1 MKLKWVGHWLSH
13 AELGGGMSPCVRRR
27 VGAVVVDGDNAP
39 LALGYNG
46 TTKGV
51 GGAGWLCGGMG
62 ECERERLGVVSGER
76 MEVGCHHAEANC
88 LMNMLRAGVSA
99 RGCVMFV
106 TLAPCEMCAR
116 LIAHS
121 GLRGLYFMCEEFSV
135 WGGGAVAGA
144 EGGVSGGGL
153 SGVRSSVG
161 GVGGGCAGG
170 GGCGVGGGGGVGG
183 YALRGVEML
192 LEAGVE
198 VYEVR
203 RELLGVCEG
212 QRLGVGGVGSG
223 GVDLEGLALGSPQY
237 VRRLTRGLGGVAGWG
252 VASSGELGGAWV
264 SAAERAW
271 GLEVGGVRESVGG
284 VGVGGGVA
292 GGDGGV
298 GEGGVGQAGDVDQEW
313 ATECGEWEAR
323 KLLKSLDECGWPVV
337 LDGVG
342 AEEGD
347 DYGAERG
354 RFSEGREVAV
364 VHGVVWERRERGC
377 SSCGGSCGCGG
388 ARVSEGGCGDSSG
401 GGGGRSGEGSR

>member
-13 AELGGGMSPCVRRR
+13 AELGSGMSPCVRRR

-46 TTKGV
+46 TTRGV

-135 WGGGAVAGA
+135 WGGGAVAGG
-144 EGGVSGGGL
+144 EGGVSRGGF
-153 SGVRSSVG
+153 SGVRSSVD
-161 GVGGGCAGG
+161 
-170 GGCGVGGGGGVGG
+170 G

-212 QRLGVGGVGSG
+212 QRLGLGGVGSG

-237 VRRLTRGLGGVAGWG
+237 VRRLTRVLGGAVGWG
-252 VASSGELGGAWV
+252 VASSGDLGDSWV

-271 GLEVGGVRESVGG
+271 GLEVGGVGEG
-284 VGVGGGVA
+284 VGDVE
-292 GGDGGV
+292 V
-298 GEGGVGQAGDVDQEW
+298 GEVEQEW

-342 AEEGD
+342 VEEGD

-354 RFSEGREVAV
+354 RFSEGREVTV

>member
-13 AELGGGMSPCVRRR
+13 AELGSGMSPCVRRR

-46 TTKGV
+46 TTRGV
-51 GGAGWLCGGMG
+51 GGAGWLGGGRG
-62 ECERERLGVVSGER
+62 ECERERWCVVSGER

-135 WGGGAVAGA
+135 WGGGVA
-144 EGGVSGGGL
+144 
-153 SGVRSSVG
+153 
-161 GVGGGCAGG
+161 
-170 GGCGVGGGGGVGG
+170 GVGG

-271 GLEVGGVRESVGG
+271 GLEVGGVREGVGG

-292 GGDGGV
+292 DGGRGV

-342 AEEGD
+342 VEEGD

-354 RFSEGREVAV
+354 RFSEGREVTV

-377 SSCGGSCGCGG
+377 SSCGGGCGCGG
-388 ARVSEGGCGDSSG
+388 ARVSEGGCSDSGG
-401 GGGGRSGEGSR
+401 GGGGRSGEGGR